1 MKLKDKVAIV
11 TGGSQGIG
19 EAVCE
24 AYAREG
30 AKVVIVN
37 HGRPELGQRVAEK
50 ITSGGGT
57 AVAMRCDVSKK
68 SEVDSLV
75 RNVVDEFGT
84 VDILVSN
91 AGRMI
96 NKIVEE
102 YTEEEWDTMIDINLK
117 GAFLTA
123 QAVVPVMKEKRYGKI
138 IFVASIAGSVAF
150 PNSVPYCASKGGVLL
165 ITKALAAEIS
175 KFGINVNAISPGNTA
190 TPLNQHLQ
198 DNPGFVKMLESFTP
212 TNRAYISTEEI
223 AGAAVFLASDDA
235 RAVHGLDLIVD
246 DGWCAI

>member
-1 MKLKDKVAIV
+1 
-11 TGGSQGIG
+11 
-19 EAVCE
+19 
-24 AYAREG
+24 
-30 AKVVIVN
+30 
-37 HGRPELGQRVAEK
+37 
-50 ITSGGGT
+50 
-57 AVAMRCDVSKK
+57 
-68 SEVDSLV
+68 
-75 RNVVDEFGT
+75 

-96 NKIVEE
+96 NKVIEE

-123 QAVVPVMKEKRYGKI
+123 QAVVPIMKEKRCGKI

-175 KFGINVNAISPGNTA
+175 QFGINVNAISPGNTA
-190 TPLNQHLQ
+190 TPLNQHLR
-198 DNPGFVKMLESFTP
+198 DNAGFVKMLESFTP